1 MFKRTVHT
9 KKLIYHHC
17 SHSKGFKGTVHQKM
31 KIMSSITVTVD
42 NQSCDHTTANK
53 RHFKEQYTI
62 KELNDDVIDDVIVYC
77 HCSQSEVS

>member
-1 MFKRTVHT
+1 
-9 KKLIYHHC
+9 
-17 SHSKGFKGTVHQKM
+17 M